1 MNTQKPMISTNDPMK
16 RTPSELTMDALYTH
30 QPINLSTAVI
40 KSCDDFFFHHDH
52 HHDHDRGFSYQS
64 PEVVCTDVAFDFKNQ
79 QDLING
85 IPSCGGFDQNV
96 SWYQNLTP
104 KQPTISA
111 IDSQSSISGSPTS
124 TLKPKAGDNQ
134 GSGSSEDDDGDT
146 EPGQCELSDVKRLR
160 RMVSNRESARRS
172 RRRKQAQLQELEQQ
186 VEQLGGENV
195 TLFKQLTDATQQLK
209 DASTNNRVLKSDVEA
224 LRAKV
229 KLAEDMV
236 TRGSLSCSLNHLIQT
251 QLNSSP
257 QMLNAQDLARVGNNV
272 SPTIM
277 VRGQDTSVGAAYS
290 RQNSGIMDD
299 ALGHVLNVNARGG
312 LGGDN
317 VSCVTGIWP

>member
-1 MNTQKPMISTNDPMK
+1 MKPMNT
-16 RTPSELTMDALYTH
+16 MDDSLYSH
-30 QPINLSTAVI
+30 HHHHHHLHNLSTGPTTAVT
-40 KSCDDFFFHHDH
+40 KSSDDFFFHHD
-52 HHDHDRGFSYQS
+52 DHRGFSY
-64 PEVVCTDVAFDFKNQ
+64 PTDGIDVAFDFKNQ
-79 QDLING
+79 ELING
-85 IPSCGGFDQNV
+85 IPSCGGFDQNI
-96 SWYQNLTP
+96 SWYQNLTAI
-104 KQPTISA
+104 KQPTVST
-111 IDSQSSISGSPTS
+111 IDSQSSISAGSPTS
-124 TLKPKAGDNQ
+124 TLIKPKAGDNQ
-134 GSGSSEDDDGDT
+134 GSGSSEDDDGET
-146 EPGQCELSDVKRLR
+146 EAGQCELSDDGVDVKRLR

-195 TLFKQLTDATQQLK
+195 TLFKRLTDATQQLK

-251 QLNSSP
+251 QLSSP
-257 QMLNAQDLARVGNNV
+257 HMLNTQDLTRVANNV

-290 RQNSGIMDD
+290 GQNSSISDD
-299 ALGHVLNVNARGG
+299 GLSHVLNVNARG
-312 LGGDN
+312 
-317 VSCVTGIWP
+317 SGIWP